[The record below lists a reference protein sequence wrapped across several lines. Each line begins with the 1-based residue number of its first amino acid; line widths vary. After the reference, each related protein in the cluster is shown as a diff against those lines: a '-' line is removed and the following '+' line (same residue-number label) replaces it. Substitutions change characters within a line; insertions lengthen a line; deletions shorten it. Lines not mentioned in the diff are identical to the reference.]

1 MFVLTRLY
9 VFNIFTCSPLHAC
22 IHTHI
27 QTHILAKGEI
37 AVDPNDKRRVVITEL
52 KVNASEMSNM
62 NQLEDDRMH
71 EEHVTEM
78 ALADHL

>member
-9 VFNIFTCSPLHAC
+9 GFNIFTCMHEY
-22 IHTHI
+22 T
-27 QTHILAKGEI
+27 QTIKTYILAKGEV

-62 NQLEDDRMH
+62 TQFEHDSKH
-71 EEHVTEM
+71 EKHVTEI

>member
-1 MFVLTRLY
+1 M
-9 VFNIFTCSPLHAC
+9 HAC

>member
-1 MFVLTRLY
+1 M
-9 VFNIFTCSPLHAC
+9 HAC
-22 IHTHI
+22 IHTYN

-62 NQLEDDRMH
+62 SQLEHDRIH
-71 EEHVTEM
+71 EEHVTEI